1 MAFGGVEIGK
11 HMAEEAAMAIPMSI
25 VDVPPMELRVSPMPA
40 HTTLKIGTNKAAVAV
55 LEMKLDKK

>member
-11 HMAEEAAMAIPMSI
+11 HMAEEAAMAIPINI

-40 HTTLKIGTNKAAVAV
+40 HTTLNIGTSKAAVAV